1 MSTSGSQTLRVSVVI
16 PTIGRDSLRE
26 SVASAARQTLPPHE
40 IIVVCDSDHLDQA
53 ADLRAEFSSVEVM
66 YTGGGHGA
74 NSARQLGINTATG
87 EAIALL
93 DDDDTWYP
101 EKLSRQSELF
111 ARVRRAGYRPVISCG
126 ADVVDTRGTKLY
138 SVPRRT
144 IQPGQSVSDYLFKR
158 REIPHG
164 EATLGS
170 STLLFDRS
178 VGLEVPF
185 RTEFPLHQDWDWLM
199 RAQTADRVTFEMSP
213 DRLLA
218 YRVQARGQQMS
229 RGPHWARSIEWADSQ
244 RGVMN
249 RREYGDFVL
258 TVSVYLA
265 VDAGARWRAA
275 RIALRAFRHGTP
287 GFPAIVVGLGLL
299 VLPRERGRTIRQA
312 VARTRAWPT
321 RDEAR
326 DLPATD
332 E

>member
-53 ADLRAEFSSVEVM
+53 TDLRTEFSSVEVM

-74 NSARQLGINTATG
+74 NSARQLGIKIATG

-101 EKLSRQSELF
+101 EKLSRQAEVF
-111 ARVRRAGYRPVISCG
+111 DRVRQAGYRPVISCG
-126 ADVVDTRGTKLY
+126 VDVVDALGTKLY

-158 REIPHG
+158 REIRHG

-178 VGLEVPF
+178 IGLEVPF
-185 RTEFPLHQDWDWLM
+185 RAEFPLHEDWDWLM
-199 RAQTADRVTFEMSP
+199 RAQAADRVAFGMWPE
-213 DRLLA
+213 RLLA
-218 YRVQARGQQMS
+218 YRLQARGQQVS
-229 RGPHWARSIEWADSQ
+229 RGPHWPRSVEWADSQ

-275 RIALRAFRHGTP
+275 QIALKAFRHGTP
-287 GFPAIVVGLGLL
+287 GLPAIVVGLGLL
-299 VLPRERGRTIRQA
+299 LLPRERGTTIVRA
-312 VARTRAWPT
+312 AKRMRGRLTRNDAARPLGHR
-321 RDEAR
+321 
-326 DLPATD
+326 
-332 E
+332 